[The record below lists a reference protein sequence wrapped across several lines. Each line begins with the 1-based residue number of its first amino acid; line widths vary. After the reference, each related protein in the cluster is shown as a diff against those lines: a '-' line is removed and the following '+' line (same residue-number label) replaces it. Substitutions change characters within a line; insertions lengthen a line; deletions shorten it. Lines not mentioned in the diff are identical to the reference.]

1 MREDMAR
8 VIVERPRRGG
18 HGARKGATKRLADD
32 VCSERETKHE
42 GMRPR
47 RVYARKELNENLKPL
62 YRWLDAQVG
71 RPWSKVYSELRAR
84 IDLRSATQLHILQH
98 ATGFGRP
105 GSGYVETSPRVKE
118 DGTLDY
124 GWRLYVDPKTGILRS
139 GGQARR
145 WRAPKVVDS
154 TVVRASPTTLYKLG
168 GKSAAWYELTMAPL
182 PSKPVYDAFLKGW
195 RVDWVGDAWLRHV
208 VSAPVHNSRGRLPP
222 WLYDNED
229 CRREYK
235 DGKVYCK
242 SFRQL
247 SSKEIRKLGLRE
259 QQAA

>member
-1 MREDMAR
+1 MAK
-8 VIVERPRRGG
+8 VIVERPRSGG
-18 HGARKGATKRLADD
+18 GARKGATKRLADD
-32 VCSERETKHE
+32 VRSERETKHE

-47 RVYARKELNENLKPL
+47 RVYDRKELNENLKPL

-71 RPWSKVYSELRAR
+71 RPWSKVYSELRAKL
-84 IDLRSATQLHILQH
+84 DLRSATQLHIMQH

-118 DGTLDY
+118 DGTLDF

-139 GGQARR
+139 AGQTRR
-145 WRAPKVVDS
+145 WRAPKTVDP
-154 TVVRASPTTLYKLG
+154 TIVRASPTKLYKLG
-168 GKSAAWYELTMAPL
+168 GKSNAWYELTMASL
-182 PSKPVYDAFLKGW
+182 PSKPRYNTTLREW
-195 RVDWVGDAWLRHV
+195 WVDSVADAWLGRTLG
-208 VSAPVHNSRGRLPP
+208 APVHPPRAGRLPP
-222 WLYDNED
+222 SVYDNED

-235 DGKVYCK
+235 DGKSYCK